1 MFCLPLS
8 KKMRIGSS
16 VPILFF
22 IALLFSG
29 CGTSYLTVM
38 VQEPAEINLN
48 NFKKIAIGETTGQH
62 ADDVA
67 DELTSSLVQ
76 NGRFEVLDRANLNQ
90 VLQEYHLTL
99 SGLVDQQSAAKLG
112 QLIGAAALVFARVAD
127 YKYNESIYRGD
138 PWKDKK
144 GNTHQ
149 TIQRTGVGTVTVDF
163 KITDLTTGRI
173 LISPNIT
180 QEATA
185 YTSADNQYPPDIDRE
200 SLLAAARTKVISRF
214 MAMIAPH
221 WVDVRVAL
229 LSDSDIPELSRG
241 IDYAKQGAWDQAIA
255 NFSNGIKNHQGNENL
270 HKAYFDLGVA
280 YEYTNDFKDALE
292 MLNKA
297 YSFKPD
303 DLYANEIRNCKSREA
318 EYNRLQQQ
326 LQNE

>member
-1 MFCLPLS
+1 MF
-8 KKMRIGSS
+8 
-16 VPILFF
+16 VV
-22 IALLFSG
+22 LLSG
-29 CGTSYLTVM
+29 CGTSYIIVT
-38 VQEPAEINLN
+38 VQEPAEIDLS
-48 NFKKIAIGETTGQH
+48 NFKKIAIGQVTGPH

-67 DELTSSLVQ
+67 DGLTESLVQ
-76 NGRFEVLDRANLNQ
+76 CGRFEVLDRANLNQ
-90 VLQEYHLTL
+90 VLQEHHLTL

-149 TIQRTGVGTVTVDF
+149 TIQRTGVGTVTVNF
-163 KITDLTTGRI
+163 KITDLATGRI

-200 SLLAAARTKVISRF
+200 RLLARARTTVISRF

-221 WVDVRVAL
+221 WVNVRVAL

-255 NFSNGIKNHQGNENL
+255 NFSNEIKNHQYNENL

-280 YEYTNDFKDALE
+280 YEYTNQFKDALE
-292 MLNKA
+292 MLNRA

-303 DLYANEIRNCKSREA
+303 DLYANEIRNCKLREA
-318 EYNRLQQQ
+318 EYIRLQQQ
-326 LQNE
+326 LKNE